1 MKTPRK
7 PLFAFNSQRTL
18 YDHPINA
25 VCALS
30 WLDGFSRFLCLLE
43 IAIVSCCP
51 CFSRYGWKHGGIIF
65 IGNASS
71 SGGST
76 SYGRKQAVLSRFNGH
91 TTFIS
96 FSPRNRP
103 RDILSLTP

>member
-7 PLFAFNSQRTL
+7 PLFAFNRERAL

-25 VCALS
+25 VCAHCLRLMGSHVFSVCWKSQLS
-30 WLDGFSRFLCLLE
+30 RAALVFC
-43 IAIVSCCP
+43 AM
-51 CFSRYGWKHGGIIF
+51 
-65 IGNASS
+65 A
-71 SGGST
+71 GST
-76 SYGRKQAVLSRFNGH
+76 AVLFSSATLARAAVPPVTAEQAVLSRFNGH
-91 TTFIS
+91 TTCIS